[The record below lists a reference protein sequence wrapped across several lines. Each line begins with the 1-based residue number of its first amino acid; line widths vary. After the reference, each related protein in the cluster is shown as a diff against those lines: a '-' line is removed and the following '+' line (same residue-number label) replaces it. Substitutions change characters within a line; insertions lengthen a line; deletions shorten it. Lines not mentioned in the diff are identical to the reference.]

1 MARGWG
7 RNDEDL
13 PADKE
18 QAREKVE
25 GEPPPLD
32 RKRASRRRGI
42 ELSLARVAEQLETV
56 THANR
61 REALL
66 AARQELERQL
76 AEIDRE

>member
-7 RNDEDL
+7 RNEEDL

-25 GEPPPLD
+25 GATAVDP
-32 RKRASRRRGI
+32 KRASRRRGI

-56 THANR
+56 THPNR
-61 REALL
+61 REGLL

-76 AEIDRE
+76 AEVDRE